1 MTKQTHF
8 RTFQIK
14 RNDNLSVPIG
24 NLVWAQAFFERF
36 GLDEVVRAFKT
47 KGTDLAKLAE
57 AMVAY
62 KAGDN
67 FSILRCHEFMM
78 QPPIREALGLPEFDV
93 RGLYRAGLGWLVRGG
108 GRCGFAVRILVGRG
122 GNAPLSRLRRQLP
135 FQGRLLVGGF
145 PGGSV
150 VAGGLRDDASIV
162 PYGGACRLTR
172 RGGRFRS
179 CRRLPHPAN
188 KYPPN
193 DTCHCRCFR

>member
-67 FSILRCHEFMM
+67 FSILRCHDFIM
-78 QPPIREALGLPEFDV
+78 QPPVRQHLGLPEFDV
-93 RGLYRAGLGWLVRGG
+93 RGLYRAVELLGRNNEPIVTAFRQRFLSEYGPDVTDTVFDWTSLVYFGDRPDKAMRGHSKDG
-108 GRCGFAVRILVGRG
+108 HPEECQVTIGVASWR
-122 GNAPLSRLRRQLP
+122 SRWA
-135 FQGRLLVGGF
+135 F
-145 PGGSV
+145 P
-150 VAGGLRDDASIV
+150 
-162 PYGGACRLTR
+162 
-172 RGGRFRS
+172 
-179 CRRLPHPAN
+179 
-188 KYPPN
+188 
-193 DTCHCRCFR
+193 